1 MWKKKTIYDRKVIM
15 NFTRR
20 SGVLLHPTSLP
31 GTPGIGT
38 LGKYAYD
45 FVDWLEQAGQSLWQ
59 VLPLGPTG
67 YGDSPYASF
76 STFAGNPL
84 LIDLDLLV
92 QKGWADKK
100 DIVPPDYIKDTGNVD
115 FGSVVWWKTPV
126 LKKCAEFFFKNASKE
141 DLTLYKAFCKAKSGW
156 LNDYSTFMSI
166 KQIYDEKAAQ
176 EKPASSMWNAYWP
189 KSLAS
194 HEEDAIKKWQS
205 EHKSDIEALKII
217 QFFFDVQWNNL
228 KEYAAEKGIKLI
240 GDIPIFVAPDSADVW
255 ANQKL
260 FQLDKSGKP
269 LCVAGVPPDY
279 FCADGQLWGNPLY
292 DWNAMKST
300 GYKWWVQRIKRVLEL
315 TDVLRID
322 HFRGFEAYWS
332 VPYGEKTAIN
342 GEWIKGPGVDLFKAI
357 KKSLGD
363 IPIIAEDLGVIT
375 EEVSKLRDDCGFPG
389 MKVLQFAFSTDEIK
403 NNGMTN
409 YFMPH
414 MFTTNE
420 CVAYTG
426 THDNDTLQGWLE
438 NCSEELLVIVAQYVE
453 GKKLSVEQA
462 KKLVEN
468 GKLRREMIKTILA
481 SSAVYAV
488 VTMQDLIGTG
498 NEGRMNTPSTTGA
511 NWSWR
516 MKKTDLKKADSS
528 DLRFLSNLF
537 GRNEKSN

>member
-1 MWKKKTIYDRKVIM
+1 
-15 NFTRR
+15 
-20 SGVLLHPTSLP
+20 
-31 GTPGIGT
+31 
-38 LGKYAYD
+38 
-45 FVDWLEQAGQSLWQ
+45 
-59 VLPLGPTG
+59 
-67 YGDSPYASF
+67 
-76 STFAGNPL
+76 
-84 LIDLDLLV
+84 
-92 QKGWADKK
+92 
-100 DIVPPDYIKDTGNVD
+100 
-115 FGSVVWWKTPV
+115 
-126 LKKCAEFFFKNASKE
+126 
-141 DLTLYKAFCKAKSGW
+141 
-156 LNDYSTFMSI
+156 
-166 KQIYDEKAAQ
+166 
-176 EKPASSMWNAYWP
+176 MWNAYWP

-194 HEEDAIKKWQS
+194 HEEDAIKEWQS
-205 EHKSDIEALKII
+205 EHKSDIEAIKII

-228 KEYAAEKGIKLI
+228 KNYAAEKGIKLI

-300 GYKWWVQRIKRVLEL
+300 GYKWWIQRIKRVLEL

-537 GRNEKSN
+537 SRNEKNN